1 MTTSTAQKLL
11 YEVTAKK
18 LLYAVKTLGVAEG
31 VSLVADN
38 LGFSLSQG
46 QFMVILELFENP
58 QTTDAQVFAFFK
70 TLIDSSTVADA
81 AAFSFARTRAEI
93 TTTADEQILAVFKL
107 LLDAAS
113 ATDAPAKTFGT
124 ARADAA
130 TAADDQL
137 NHLNKHA
144 VDTVNATDDVDAE
157 ASILDDQEMQFVKAR
172 SDTAAATESL
182 SRQVGYN
189 RTPADA
195 ASAIDLASLAAE
207 KFFSDVGDIS
217 DAVLAAQGKGLSSSA
232 GATDTF
238 VHQNVFSRL
247 LTDDGVISDTHAVT
261 QSKAVSNATSVSD
274 NVLLAKSKDITDTA
288 DATEN
293 NIFSVGKGLSNSAG
307 ATDTFTSQQAFSRS
321 FTDTADATEN
331 NIFSIGKGLSN
342 SAGATDTFT
351 SQQAFSRS
359 FTDTADATENNIFS
373 VNKELSNSAGATDTF
388 TSQQA
393 FSRSFTDTAYATDDI
408 DGAASILDD
417 QEMQFVKARTDIA
430 SVTDSVLVL
439 RTVNQSHTE
448 TPSATDAGSL
458 RSQGFADFTYFAE
471 DFVGAS
477 QTFT

>member
-1 MTTSTAQKLL
+1 
-11 YEVTAKK
+11 
-18 LLYAVKTLGVAEG
+18 
-31 VSLVADN
+31 
-38 LGFSLSQG
+38 
-46 QFMVILELFENP
+46 LFENP

-137 NHLNKHA
+137 NHLSKHA

-232 GATDTF
+232 GANDTF
-238 VHQNVFSRL
+238 VHQSVFSRP

-274 NVLLAKSKDITDTA
+274 NVLLAKSKDLTDAA

-307 ATDTFTSQQAFSRS
+307 ATDTFTSQRASSRS
-321 FTDTADATEN
+321 FTDTADAAENNIFSIGKGLSNSADATEN

-342 SAGATDTFT
+342 SA
-351 SQQAFSRS
+351 
-359 FTDTADATENNIFS
+359 DATENNIFS
-373 VNKELSNSAGATDTF
+373 VGKGLSNSAGATDTF

-439 RTVNQSHTE
+439 RTVNQFHTE